1 MLLVLFESFNRLE
14 VDMDPFLGI
23 CLLLVVGVSQSAP
36 QQQQDVVRTVL
47 NQLTPQISETIG
59 SLLGQS
65 TRAVRPTIINQFP
78 NSVNNARQTGR
89 TNLGRRQ
96 IGRVT
101 QSIPTTRGISA
112 SQITSD
118 VVSSL
123 QPSIAAAVAEA
134 LRKGGQTLAGTP
146 VTGNSGRGALTLS
159 PEEEAKI
166 NAELVSL
173 NRIG

>member
-1 MLLVLFESFNRLE
+1 MLWVLFESFKRLE

-23 CLLLVVGVSQSAP
+23 CLLLAVGVSQSAP
-36 QQQQDVVRTVL
+36 QRQQDVVRTVL

-59 SLLGQS
+59 SLISRS
-65 TRAVRPTIINQFP
+65 TWAVRPTITNQFP
-78 NSVNNARQTGR
+78 NSVNNARQAGR
-89 TNLGRRQ
+89 KTLGRRQ
-96 IGRVT
+96 IGRIS
-101 QSIPTTRGISA
+101 QAIPTARGISA

-134 LRKGGQTLAGTP
+134 LRRGGQTPAGTP
-146 VTGNSGRGALTLS
+146 VTSNSGRGALTLS

-173 NRIG
+173 NRIR